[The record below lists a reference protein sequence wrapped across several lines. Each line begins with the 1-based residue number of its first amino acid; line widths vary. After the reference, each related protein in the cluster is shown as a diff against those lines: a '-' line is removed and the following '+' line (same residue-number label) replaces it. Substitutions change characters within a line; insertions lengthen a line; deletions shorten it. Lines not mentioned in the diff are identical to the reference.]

1 LPLVVKFRVWGVLR
15 YLSHAEMLRTLQ
27 RACVRA
33 GINVR
38 YSQGFNPRPKLSLPL
53 PRPVG
58 VESDDEVLS
67 LRCSIH
73 EAHEG
78 RGAKDEG
85 RRTRDEDSTSRI
97 KSKLSTQLPEGCE
110 LISVSVAE
118 SAASIQPLSAT
129 YLLPVRPERLNDS
142 LRATID
148 RLLASENLMVRRKTG
163 AGGRKVKN
171 IDVRGFL
178 TSIQM
183 TDEGIIVDCRI
194 GPAGSIRID
203 EVLSLLQLD
212 ESMLAGPIRRT
223 GVLWQ

>member
-1 LPLVVKFRVWGVLR
+1 MVKFRVRGVLR

-58 VESDDEVLS
+58 VESDDEVLVVRIAS
-67 LRCSIH
+67 SVL
-73 EAHEG
+73 
-78 RGAKDEG
+78 RGAYG
-85 RRTRDEDSTSRI
+85 VARTTHDAIRNTI
-97 KSKLSTQLPEGCE
+97 QVQLPEGCE

-118 SAASIQPLSAT
+118 SRASIQPRSAT
-129 YLLPVRPERLNDS
+129 YFLPVRPEHLNDS

-148 RLLASENLMVRRKTG
+148 RLLASESLTVRRKSG

-178 TSIQM
+178 TSIET
-183 TDEGIIVDCRI
+183 TDEGIIVECKI
-194 GPAGSIRID
+194 GPAGSIRVD

-212 ESMLAGPIRRT
+212 QSMLAGPITRT
-223 GVLWQ
+223 GVQWQ